1 MKKIL
6 LFFSVILYSCQT
18 NNEPSLSLNN
28 LFQNDM
34 ILQHESVV
42 PIWGY
47 SGIMKEIEIET
58 SWGEKL
64 STKTDDK
71 GYWKINLNTPRADRI
86 PHTIMISSER
96 DKLEINNVLLGEVWL
111 ASGQSNMGWR
121 MKQTLDSERLMKEPK
136 NSEIRMIT
144 VERDLDLKPKTTFR
158 GEWSL
163 CNSKTIPEFSA
174 VGYFFA
180 KKLHEKLNI
189 PIGII
194 NSSVGGTPA
203 EAWANVNNLKKVEG
217 FEDMEERMKIS
228 TDPKTEYNQWI
239 DNHNFIDRSEFIN
252 KSHIRYANVSNK
264 SFSKEK
270 FDDDHWESRSIE
282 QILTTFEK
290 KKVDLTKYGPYHN
303 LSNDFDGIMWI
314 RKKFKIDEIKFD
326 IAEFDIG
333 EFANN
338 GDFYSIFINGELV
351 GRKNNW
357 PKQPSKYKIEKGILK
372 KGTNT
377 LAIRFIDFYG
387 DGGPIKDTKRGL
399 YLDNKKIIS
408 FDGTWKSRVVGWL
421 TNENLYPLDLGFDEV
436 VFPSPMRISKSQG
449 SHTILNNSMIHP
461 LGEYAIKGVIWYQ
474 GEGNRTRAK
483 DYKSIFSAV
492 IDSFREQWD
501 NNELPFYYVQLA
513 PFGDIANKRRSGAE
527 LVAQL
532 REAQRLTLEK
542 NNVGMAVIMDVGDS
556 LDIHPKPKKPVG
568 DRLALLALAKNY
580 GKKDLVFSG
589 PLFKEVSF
597 KEENAIIS
605 FDHVGSGLTYNG
617 EKLKYFEIAGNDKK
631 FYKAFAEVIG
641 NKVIVNSEKV
651 SNPRYVRYGW
661 KNYLTPNFVN
671 KEGLPASSFSSLI
684 NPFSQ

>member
-6 LFFSVILYSCQT
+6 FLFSVILYSCQT

-28 LFQNDM
+28 LFQDDM
-34 ILQHESVV
+34 ILQHESIV
-42 PIWGY
+42 PVWGL
-47 SGIMKEIEIET
+47 SGIMEKIELET
-58 SWGEKL
+58 SWGEKV
-64 STKTDDK
+64 STKTDLK
-71 GYWKINLNTPRADRI
+71 GYWKINLKTPRADRI
-86 PHTIMISSER
+86 PHTIVINSES
-96 DKLEINNVLLGEVWL
+96 DKLVINNVLLGEVWL

-121 MKQTLDSERLMKEPK
+121 MRQTLDSERLMKESK

-158 GEWSL
+158 GKWNI

-180 KKLHEKLNI
+180 KKLYEKLNI

-203 EAWANVNNLKKVEG
+203 EAWANVNNLKKVSG
-217 FEDMEERMKIS
+217 FEDLEERIKVS
-228 TDPKTEYNQWI
+228 NDPQTEYNQWI
-239 DNHNFIDRSEFIN
+239 ENHSFIERSEFIR
-252 KSHIRYANVSNK
+252 KPGIRYTNKKNK
-264 SFSKEK
+264 SFSEEK
-270 FDDDHWESRSIE
+270 FDDEYWVSKSIE
-282 QILTTFEK
+282 EIRETFEK
-290 KKVDLTKYGPYHN
+290 KKVDLTKYGPYHG
-303 LSNDFDGIMWI
+303 LSNDFDGIMWM
-314 RKKFKIDEIKFD
+314 RKEFVIEENELLKP
-326 IAEFDIG
+326 EFDIG
-333 EFANN
+333 DFANN
-338 GDFYSIFINGELV
+338 GDFYSIFINGQLI

-357 PKQPSKYKIEKGILK
+357 PKQSSRYKIEKGILR
-372 KGTNT
+372 KGVNS
-377 LAIRFIDFYG
+377 LAIRFIDFNG
-387 DGGPIKDTKRGL
+387 DGGPIDDTKRGL
-399 YLDNKKIIS
+399 YSDNKKIIS
-408 FDGTWKSRVVGWL
+408 FNGTWKCRTVGWL
-421 TNENLYPLDLGFDEV
+421 TNENIYPLNNGFEEV
-436 VFPSPMRISKSQG
+436 IFPSPLRIARSQG

-461 LGEYAIKGVIWYQ
+461 LGEFAIKGVIWYQ

-483 DYKSIFSAV
+483 AYKNVFSAV
-492 IDSFREQWD
+492 IDSFREQW
-501 NNELPFYYVQLA
+501 NNNNLPFYFVQLA
-513 PFGDIANKRRSGAE
+513 PFADIGNKRRSSAE
-527 LVAQL
+527 LVAQV

-556 LDIHPKPKKPVG
+556 LDIHPIPKKPVG
-568 DRLALLALAKNY
+568 DRLALLALAKDY

-589 PLFKEVSF
+589 PLFKGVSF
-597 KEENAIIS
+597 KKNNAIIS

-631 FYKAFAEVIG
+631 FYKAFAEVSG

>member
-6 LFFSVILYSCQT
+6 FLFCVVLYSCQT

-28 LFQNDM
+28 LFQDDM
-34 ILQHESVV
+34 ILQHESIV
-42 PIWGY
+42 PVWGL
-47 SGIMKEIEIET
+47 SGIMEKIELET
-58 SWGEKL
+58 SWGEKV

-144 VERDLDLKPKTTFR
+144 VERDLDLKPKTTFK
-158 GEWSL
+158 GEWNIS
-163 CNSKTIPEFSA
+163 NSKTIPEFSA

-180 KKLHEKLNI
+180 KKLYEKLNI

-252 KSHIRYANVSNK
+252 KSQIRYANDSNK

-314 RKKFKIDEIKFD
+314 RKKFELDEIKFD

-387 DGGPIKDTKRGL
+387 DGGPIKDNKRGL

-408 FDGTWKSRVVGWL
+408 FDGTWKSRVVSWL
-421 TNENLYPLDLGFDEV
+421 TNENLYSLDLGFDEV

-492 IDSFREQWD
+492 IDSFREQWK

-513 PFGDIANKRRSGAE
+513 PFGDIAYKRRSSAE
-527 LVAQL
+527 LVAQV

-589 PLFKEVSF
+589 PLFRDVSF
-597 KEENAIIS
+597 KKSNAIIT
-605 FDHVGSGLTYNG
+605 FDHVGSGLAYIG
-617 EKLKYFEIAGNDKK
+617 EKLKHFEIAGEDKR
-631 FYKAFAEVIG
+631 FYNAFAKVSG
-641 NKVIVNSEKV
+641 NKVIVNSKKV
-651 SNPRYVRYGW
+651 SNPKYVRYGW

-671 KEGLPASSFSSLI
+671 NEGLPASSFSSLI